1 MNIPRKR
8 GAYAKGEM
16 ELLAVCTRISSRH
29 RMTRLQPLAYA
40 QSEVG
45 AFEFEFME
53 QSLV

>member
-1 MNIPRKR
+1 MNIPRKG

-16 ELLAVCTRISSRH
+16 EPLVACTRISSRH
-29 RMTRLQPLAYA
+29 RMTRLPPLAYA
-40 QSEVG
+40 ESEVG